1 MKKTIFIVLVLCTTF
16 SLKAKAEDPFLKLQ
30 DSILLSM
37 RQLIIN
43 DLSKNNIIVYEGSN
57 LWLGISYELKVIF
70 NEKYSHN
77 LSSFRRPYPLS
88 KESDKFKIFNES
100 AFRNFKKYI
109 YKYKMFPYNSFECF
123 EYCFISGLNEGESP
137 PTRALYGKYKFK
149 ITSGSIYIIDSH
161 IEILDDDESILKK
174 YKSIW

>member
-16 SLKAKAEDPFLKLQ
+16 SLKAKAEDPYLKLK

-37 RQLIIN
+37 KQLIIN
-43 DLSKNNIIVYEGSN
+43 DLSEKNIVVYEGSN

-70 NEKYSHN
+70 NEKYLHAM
-77 LSSFRRPYPLS
+77 SSFRRPYPLS
-88 KESDKFKIFNES
+88 KKSDKFKIFNES
-100 AFRNFKKYI
+100 IFNNFMSYI
-109 YKYKMFPYNSFECF
+109 YKYKMFPYDTFECL
-123 EYCFISGLNEGESP
+123 EYNFISGLNDGKSP
-137 PTRALYGKYKFK
+137 PSSALYGKYKFK

-161 IEILDDDESILKK
+161 IEILNDDESILKK